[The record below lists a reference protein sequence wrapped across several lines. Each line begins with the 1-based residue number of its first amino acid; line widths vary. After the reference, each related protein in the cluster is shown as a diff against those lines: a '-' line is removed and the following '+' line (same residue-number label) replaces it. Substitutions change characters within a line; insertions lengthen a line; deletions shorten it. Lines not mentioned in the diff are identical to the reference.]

1 MSPAVEEVNSGSPLP
16 KIVGG
21 TPTMTARMAGVE
33 VECLIDTGSMV
44 TLVSEAFYKEKLE
57 SVCGR
62 VHGVGRMLTLR
73 GANGLEIPYLGYLEL
88 DMKVEGVTIP
98 DCGVLVLKDTA
109 ATVRQRRRRPGVLG
123 TNVLAKIPK
132 WAELLSV
139 EENASTSSKLSQ
151 KPSKQRLVRVAGS
164 SAVWIPPYSAMN
176 VDVTGSAFGANAVVE
191 PLSTPLKGR
200 LRVATTLVDASKSCF
215 TVQLINPTSQGVSL
229 KPRTCLGTVQPAE
242 VIMREQLEF
251 TVGSNEVVVSHA
263 HGVDCQEVSSQ
274 TPDRETQRWNTGTLP
289 EGVLLDNFPG
299 TEAERREA
307 ERIFREYA
315 DVFSRKGEE
324 LGCTTTVHHRI
335 HTEDDIPVNQR
346 YRRIP
351 PNQFEEVK
359 EHLQVLLERG
369 VIRPSQSDYASP
381 IVLVRKKSG
390 ALRLC
395 VDYRRLNAKTRKD
408 AYPLPRIDESLDA
421 LGRAQYFSA
430 IDLASAYNQVEV
442 HPDDRHK
449 TAFTTPMGLYE
460 YNRMPFGLCNAPGTF
475 QRLMQMIFREELL
488 QILLVYL
495 DDIIVYSDTIADHL
509 KRFERVFQKLREH
522 GLKIE
527 AEKCQFFQSRVKY
540 LGHVVSAEGVATDP
554 AKTEAVSQWPTPRT
568 LKDLRSFLGFA
579 SYYRRFVPGFAQTAV
594 PLHKLVAEISEKGK
608 NKRGTITSERWEG
621 ECRKAF
627 DDFRKALTQV
637 HQCWP
642 TLITP
647 NHSS

>member
-16 KIVGG
+16 NIVGG
-21 TPTMTARMAGVE
+21 MPTMTAKMAGME
-33 VECLIDTGSMV
+33 IECLVDTGSMV

-62 VHGVGRMLTLR
+62 VHGVGRMLTLPA
-73 GANGLEIPYLGYLEL
+73 ANGLEIPYLGYLEL
-88 DMKVEGVTIP
+88 DMQVGGVTIP
-98 DCGVLVLKDTA
+98 NCGVLVLKDTA

-139 EENASTSSKLSQ
+139 EENASTSSKLSH

-176 VDVTGSAFGANAVVE
+176 VDVTGSACGANAVVE

-229 KPRTCLGTVQPAE
+229 NPRTCLGTVQPVE
-242 VIMREQLEF
+242 VIMKEQLAF
-251 TVGSNEVVVSHA
+251 TVGNNEVVVSYA
-263 HGVDCQEVSSQ
+263 HDVDCQEVSSQ
-274 TPDRETQRWNTGTLP
+274 TPSRDTQQWDGGTLP
-289 EGVLLDNFPG
+289 EGALLDNFPG

-381 IVLVRKKSG
+381 IVIVRKKSG

-395 VDYRRLNAKTRKD
+395 VDYRCLNAKTRKD
-408 AYPLPRIDESLDA
+408 AYPLPRTDESLDA
-421 LGRAQYFSA
+421 LGKARYLSA
-430 IDLASAYNQVEV
+430 
-442 HPDDRHK
+442 P
-449 TAFTTPMGLYE
+449 
-460 YNRMPFGLCNAPGTF
+460 
-475 QRLMQMIFREELL
+475 
-488 QILLVYL
+488 
-495 DDIIVYSDTIADHL
+495 
-509 KRFERVFQKLREH
+509 
-522 GLKIE
+522 
-527 AEKCQFFQSRVKY
+527 
-540 LGHVVSAEGVATDP
+540 
-554 AKTEAVSQWPTPRT
+554 W
-568 LKDLRSFLGFA
+568 
-579 SYYRRFVPGFAQTAV
+579 
-594 PLHKLVAEISEKGK
+594 
-608 NKRGTITSERWEG
+608 
-621 ECRKAF
+621 
-627 DDFRKALTQV
+627 
-637 HQCWP
+637 
-642 TLITP
+642 
-647 NHSS
+647 

>member
-88 DMKVEGVTIP
+88 DMQVEGVTIP

-274 TPDRETQRWNTGTLP
+274 TPDRETQGWNTGTLP

-408 AYPLPRIDESLDA
+408 AYPLPRIEESLDA

-509 KRFERVFQKLREH
+509 KRLERVFQKLREH

-554 AKTEAVSQWPTPRT
+554 AKTEAVSQWPTPRM
-568 LKDLRSFLGFA
+568 LKELRSFLGFA
-579 SYYRRFVPGFAQTAV
+579 SYYRRFVHGFAAAA
-594 PLHKLVAEISEKGK
+594 PLHKLVAEISGKGK
-608 NKRGTITSERWEG
+608 NKKGTITNEHWEG
-621 ECRKAF
+621 EAVKPSMICIRPS
-627 DDFRKALTQV
+627 QV
-637 HQCWP
+637 DQCWD
-642 TLITP
+642 TLITL